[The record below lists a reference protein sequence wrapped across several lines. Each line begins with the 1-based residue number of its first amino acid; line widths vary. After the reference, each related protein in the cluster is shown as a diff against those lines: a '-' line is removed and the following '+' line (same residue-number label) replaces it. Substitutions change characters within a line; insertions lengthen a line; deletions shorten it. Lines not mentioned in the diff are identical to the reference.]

1 MEGHGEKFSRKQ
13 EQAISA
19 LLNEP
24 TIEVAA
30 KRIGVGQTTLW
41 RWLQIP
47 SFQEQYRHAK
57 RRVVEHAITQLQNAC
72 GEAVACLREVMGDRE
87 ATDSSRVSA
96 ARAVLEQ
103 SIKTVELDD
112 LNGRIA
118 ALESILEHKERE
130 A

>member
-24 TIEVAA
+24 TIEAAA
-30 KRIGVGQTTLW
+30 KRIGVGETTLW

-47 SFQEQYRHAK
+47 SFQEQYRQAK
-57 RRVVEHAITQLQNAC
+57 RRVVEHAITQLQSAC

>member
-24 TIEVAA
+24 TIEAAA
-30 KRIGVGQTTLW
+30 KCIGIGETTLW
-41 RWLQIP
+41 RWMQVP
-47 SFQEQYRHAK
+47 GFQEKYRQAK

-72 GEAVACLREVMGDRE
+72 EEAVACLREVMTDRE
-87 ATDSSRVSA
+87 APASSRVSA
-96 ARAVLEQ
+96 ARIVLEQ
-103 SIKTVELDD
+103 SIRAVELED
-112 LNGRIA
+112 LNGRIDS
-118 ALESILEHKERE
+118 LEAILKRKEME

>member
-24 TIEVAA
+24 TIEAAA
-30 KRIGVGQTTLW
+30 KSIGIGETTLW
-41 RWLQIP
+41 RWMQVP
-47 SFQEQYRHAK
+47 SFQQKYRQAK

-72 GEAVACLREVMGDRE
+72 GEAVACLREVMADQE
-87 ATDSSRVSA
+87 APASSRVSA

-103 SIKTVELDD
+103 SVRAVELED
-112 LNGRIA
+112 LYRRIES
-118 ALESILEHKERE
+118 LESILKRKEME